1 MSLALL
7 MGFQAAAAAAPAPA
21 ADVAPVDFDLRHYRA
36 SDSSSDLLGAC
47 PRGEGATIVVC
58 GRRRA
63 EPYPLEEMARIYEPR
78 PLRAETSLGDGVTGN
93 VHVEQ
98 VRFPD
103 GSVANRIMV
112 GIKLPF

>member
-7 MGFQAAAAAAPAPA
+7 MSFQAAAAPAPA
-21 ADVAPVDFDLRHYRA
+21 ADIAPVDFDLRHYRPA
-36 SDSSSDLLGAC
+36 EEASDLLGAC
-47 PRGEGATIVVC
+47 PRGEAATIVVC

-78 PLRAETSLGDGVTGN
+78 PLRAEIGLGNGAAAN
-93 VHVEQ
+93 VHVEE
-98 VRFPD
+98 VRFPN
-103 GSVANRIMV
+103 GNVSKRIMF